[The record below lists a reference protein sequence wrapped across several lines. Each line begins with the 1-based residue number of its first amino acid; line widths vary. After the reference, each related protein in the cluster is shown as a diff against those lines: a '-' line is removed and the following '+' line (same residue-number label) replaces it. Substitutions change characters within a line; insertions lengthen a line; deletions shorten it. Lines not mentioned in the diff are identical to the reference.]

1 MKLRRLY
8 TNKPAIFEPLVFN
21 DALSVVLAEIRV
33 PANRLLDTHNLG
45 KTTVGELI
53 DFCLLKGKSN
63 TFFLFKHE
71 ERFQE
76 FTFYLE
82 IELDD
87 GSFLTIGRA
96 VDPGTRV
103 DFLHSDEPVSDA
115 TRMTVTEWDHT
126 GLPFGR
132 SRLLLDGYLRLGILR
147 PWGFRKLVGYLIRS
161 QADYLDVFQLGKF
174 SGKHQDWK
182 PFVAHMLGMESE
194 PVNSLYAKR
203 EELDQARTHLNSLA
217 QEWGD
222 DAADPSVLDG
232 LISVKRRDV
241 EAREATLDSFNFADA
256 DSRITADVVEDVEAR
271 MSGLNEE
278 KYRLSQLMSR
288 IADSLEQSKVI
299 FRPSDA
305 EKLFAEAGVT
315 LGEQIKRNFDQLVAF
330 NRAITQERR
339 ESLQRQSAEAR
350 KRLEEVDSELD
361 SLNESRA
368 QSLAFLRESEG
379 LTKYKTLSRNLA
391 ELRSD
396 LISLESR
403 RQAAAR
409 LIELRR
415 EVRTLSEEYGHIETT
430 VEEEIESLSQDE
442 ESRFGR
448 MRRYFTEII
457 FDVLGQNAILAIKMN
472 SAGGIDF
479 SAEFIGESG
488 TATSDDKG
496 TSYKK
501 LLCIAFD
508 LALLRTYL
516 DVPFP
521 RFVYH
526 DGALEQLE
534 PRKRESLMKV
544 FRDYA
549 ELGIQPVISALDSD
563 LPTPGGL
570 SKDAI
575 GEGDVVARLHDE
587 GDTGRLFK
595 MPPW

>member
-1 MKLRRLY
+1 V
-8 TNKPAIFEPLVFN
+8 FEPLVFN

-53 DFCLLKGKSN
+53 DFCLLKAKSN
-63 TFFLFKHE
+63 TFFLFKHG

-87 GSFLTIGRA
+87 GSFLTIGRP

-103 DFLHSDEPVSDA
+103 DFLHSDASVPDV
-115 TRMTVTEWDHT
+115 TRMITEDWDHT
-126 GLPFGR
+126 GLPFER
-132 SRLLLDGYLRLGILR
+132 SRLLLDGYLRLEVLR

-182 PFVAHMLGMESE
+182 PFVAHLLGMASQ
-194 PVNSLYAKR
+194 PVISLYDKR
-203 EELDQARTHLNSLA
+203 EELENARVHLNSVT

-222 DAADPSVLDG
+222 DATDPSVLDG

-241 EAREATLDSFNFADA
+241 EAREATLDTFNFADA
-256 DSRITADVVEDVEAR
+256 DNRITVEVVEGVEAR
-271 MSGLNEE
+271 LSGLNEE
-278 KYRLSQLMSR
+278 KYRISQLILR
-288 IADSLEQSKVI
+288 ISDSLEEDKVI
-299 FRPSDA
+299 FRPADA
-305 EKLFAEAGVT
+305 EKLFAESGVT
-315 LGEQIKRNFDQLVAF
+315 LGEQIKRDFSQLIAF

-350 KRLEEVDSELD
+350 ERLEAIDFELD
-361 SLNESRA
+361 SLNEVRA
-368 QSLAFLRESEG
+368 QSLAYLRESEA
-379 LTKYKTLSRNLA
+379 LAKYKTLNRELA

-396 LISLESR
+396 LINLENR
-403 RQAAAR
+403 RLAAAR

-415 EVRTLSEEYGHIETT
+415 EMRTLSEEYGHLETV

-457 FDVLGQNAILAIKMN
+457 FEVLGQNAILAIKMN
-472 SAGGIDF
+472 QAGGIDF

-516 DVPFP
+516 DAPFP

-534 PRKRESLMKV
+534 PRKRASLAKV

-549 ELGIQPVISALDSD
+549 ALGIQPVISALDSD
-563 LPTPGGL
+563 LPASVGPTKE
-570 SKDAI
+570 SI
-575 GEGDVVARLHDE
+575 TEGDIVARLHDE
-587 GDTGRLFK
+587 GDDGRLFK
-595 MPPW
+595 MAPW

>member
-1 MKLRRLY
+1 MKLSRLY
-8 TNKPAIFEPLVFN
+8 SNKPAVFGPLVFN

-33 PANRLLDTHNLG
+33 PENRLLDTHNLG

-63 TFFLFKHE
+63 TFFLFKHG
-71 ERFQE
+71 ERFRD
-76 FTFYLE
+76 FTFYIE
-82 IELDD
+82 VELDD
-87 GSFLTIGRA
+87 GSFLTIGRP
-96 VDPGTRV
+96 VEPGSRI
-103 DFLHSDEPVSDA
+103 DFLRSNESVPD
-115 TRMTVTEWDHT
+115 VTGMGVNDWDHT
-126 GLPFGR
+126 NLAFDR
-132 SRLLLDGYLRLGILR
+132 ARLLLDGYLRLDVLK

-182 PFVAHMLGMESE
+182 PFVAHLLGMPAE
-194 PVNSLYAKR
+194 PVIGLYDKR
-203 EELDQARTHLNSLA
+203 EELASATSHLNSVA

-241 EAREATLDSFNFADA
+241 ESREAALETFNFAAEDN
-256 DSRITADVVEDVEAR
+256 RVTAEVVEDIEGRLA
-271 MSGLNEE
+271 GLNEE
-278 KYRLSQLMSR
+278 KYRLSQLLSR
-288 IADSLEQSKVI
+288 IDASLEEEKVI

-315 LGEQIKRNFDQLVAF
+315 LGEQIKRDYRQLIEF

-339 ESLQRQSAEAR
+339 EALEKQSSDAR
-350 KRLEEVDSELD
+350 ERLEQIDSDLAV
-361 SLNESRA
+361 LNKERA
-368 QSLAFLRESEG
+368 QSLAYLRESEALG
-379 LTKYKTLSRNLA
+379 KYKELSRELTG
-391 ELRSD
+391 LRSD
-396 LISLESR
+396 LIGLEAR

-415 EVRTLSEEYGHIETT
+415 QVRTLNEEYGHLVTV
-430 VEEEIESLSQDE
+430 VEEEIESLSQNE

-457 FDVLGQNAILAIKMN
+457 FEVLGQNAILAIKLN
-472 SAGGIDF
+472 QAGGIDF
-479 SAEFIGESG
+479 TAEFIGESG
-488 TATSDDKG
+488 TATSGDKG

-508 LALLRTYL
+508 LALLRAYL
-516 DVPFP
+516 DTSFP

-534 PRKRESLMKV
+534 PRKRENLIKV
-544 FRDYA
+544 FREYSA
-549 ELGIQPVISALDSD
+549 LGIQPVISVLDSD
-563 LPTPGGL
+563 LSAPVEAVGA
-570 SKDAI
+570 SI
-575 GEGDVVARLHDE
+575 GVDDVIAHLHDE
-587 GDTGRLFK
+587 GDEGRLFK
-595 MPPW
+595 MAPW